1 MLWFVWLVIPHLR
14 AIDALHLLGIPIQNG
29 IACRKQTCRIMGSS
43 RPEDGDTS
51 QRHVKRATKV
61 FEFLNLKTDGSL
73 KNGKIQYLSDN
84 ELIRKQHMTRTSVAS
99 SVTGV
104 TGGIVITLA
113 CPVVAVGLAITS
125 TQMTVACIN
134 RHRVR
139 REVKQRARNDVNFA
153 KILSQQDRTSK
164 KAGDI
169 ALGVSVR
176 AALTVATM
184 GIVGFDT
191 VAQNLTDLGGAAVV
205 GSAAGAATDA
215 TGTAAAVQAASHGAA
230 HGASHVVS
238 HAAVHAAGGAADPSS
253 GTASAADHAT
263 TIHQQF
269 TQAHPYAAAG
279 DASLHKAT
287 QGISDKVAEVLS
299 GRTGLQFTADSG
311 LHEIQDVWH
320 SADGDAKTKLVFLEQ
335 AVVDGGTAEL
345 VQPLQQASEY
355 AVAEKARKWRWD
367 HKAH

>member
-1 MLWFVWLVIPHLR
+1 
-14 AIDALHLLGIPIQNG
+14 
-29 IACRKQTCRIMGSS
+29 MGSS
-43 RPEDGDTS
+43 RPESSNTS

-61 FEFLNLKTDGSL
+61 AEFLNFKTDGSL
-73 KNGKIQYLSDN
+73 KKGKIQNLSDN

-99 SVTGV
+99 SVVGV

-139 REVKQRARNDVNFA
+139 REVKQRARGDVNFA
-153 KILSQQDRTSK
+153 KILTEQDRTSK
-164 KAGDI
+164 KARDI

-191 VAQNLTDLGGAAVV
+191 VAQNLTDLGSAAVV
-205 GSAAGAATDA
+205 GSAADAATDA

-230 HGASHVVS
+230 HGASYVVS
-238 HAAVHAAGGAADPSS
+238 HAAAHAAGEAADPSS
-253 GTASAADHAT
+253 ASGSAAEHVT

-269 TQAHPYAAAG
+269 TEAHPHAAAG
-279 DASLHKAT
+279 DASFHKVT
-287 QGISDKVAEVLS
+287 QGISDKVAEVVS
-299 GRTGLQFTADSG
+299 GKTGLQFTADSG
-311 LHEIQDVWH
+311 LHEIQHVWH
-320 SADGDAKTKLVFLEQ
+320 EADGDAGTKLVFLEQ

-355 AVAEKARKWRWD
+355 CVTEKARKWRWNR
-367 HKAH
+367 KAD